1 MDFLKVT
8 EIKDIEKLIFEK
20 IPTLK
25 GNKEIIKLENS
36 LGRILYEDIKSKE
49 NIPEFNRSTVDGYAI
64 KSRES
69 QGASQGIPA
78 FFTIKGEV
86 SMGENTEKEL
96 KSGEAIYVPTGA
108 MIPAGAD
115 SMIMIEY
122 CEILDDT
129 LLIHKPVSK
138 YENIMLLG
146 EDIKID
152 EIILEKGSQITPEN
166 VGVLASMGIYQLSV
180 FKKFRFSIISTGDEL
195 VGENEEYKKGK
206 IRDIN
211 SYTLSHAIENFGEVV
226 EKKIVRDNY
235 ETLLEEVKK
244 STEISDIVLISG
256 GSSAGNYDYTSKVI
270 SQLDG
275 GEVFIHGISI
285 KPGKPTIVGKSND
298 KLIFG
303 LPGHPI
309 SSIVVFN
316 IIVKKLIEKL
326 CHKKDKEEFYYGILS
341 HNLHS
346 TPGRTT
352 YQMVNK
358 TIDEGEIIINPIFG
372 KSGMT
377 TLMTKS
383 NGYIILDTDTEG
395 LVKGSRVKVYKF

>member
-20 IPTLK
+20 LPTLK
-25 GNKEIIKLENS
+25 GTKEVIKLEDS
-36 LGRILYEDIKSKE
+36 LGRILYEDIRSKE
-49 NIPEFNRSTVDGYAI
+49 NIPEFNRTIVDGYAL
-64 KSRES
+64 KSKETL
-69 QGASQGIPA
+69 GASQGIPA
-78 FFTIKGEV
+78 FFNIIGEV
-86 SMGENTEKEL
+86 SMGENTTKIIN
-96 KSGEAIYVPTGA
+96 SVEAIYVPTGG
-108 MIPAGAD
+108 MIPEGAD

-129 LLIHKPVSK
+129 LLVHKPVSIN
-138 YENIMLLG
+138 ENIMLLG
-146 EDIKID
+146 EDIKVD
-152 EIILEKGSQITPEN
+152 EIILEKGTKITPEN
-166 VGVLASMGIYQLSV
+166 VGVLASMGIYNLPV
-180 FKKFRFSIISTGDEL
+180 FKKIKFSIISTGDEL

-211 SYTLSHAIENFGEVV
+211 SYTLSHAIENFGEVM

-244 STEISDIVLISG
+244 SIEISDIVIISG

-270 SQLDG
+270 ENQEG

-285 KPGKPTIVGKSND
+285 KPGKPTIIGKGNN
-298 KLIFG
+298 KLVIG

-316 IIVKKLIEKL
+316 IVVKKLVEKL
-326 CHKKDKEEFYYGILS
+326 YFQNNNEEYYYGELS
-341 HNLHS
+341 HNVRG

-352 YQMVNK
+352 YQMIKRIDKGNK
-358 TIDEGEIIINPIFG
+358 IIVEPIFG

-383 NGYIILDTDTEG
+383 SGYIILDTEIEG
-395 LVKGSRVKVYKF
+395 LEKGSMVRVYKF

>member
-8 EIKDIEKLIFEK
+8 EIKDIEKLIFK
-20 IPTLK
+20 KLPTLK
-25 GNKEIIKLENS
+25 GTKEVIKLEDS
-36 LGRILYEDIKSKE
+36 LGRILYEDIRSKE
-49 NIPEFNRSTVDGYAI
+49 NIPEFNRTTVDGYAL
-64 KSRES
+64 KSKETL
-69 QGASQGIPA
+69 GASQGIPA
-78 FFTIKGEV
+78 FFNIIGEV
-86 SMGENTEKEL
+86 SMGENTTKIIN
-96 KSGEAIYVPTGA
+96 SGEAIYVPTGG
-108 MIPAGAD
+108 MIPEGAD

-129 LLIHKPVSK
+129 LLVHKPVSIN
-138 YENIMLLG
+138 ENIMLLG
-146 EDIKID
+146 EDIKVD
-152 EIILEKGSQITPEN
+152 EIILEKGTKITPEN
-166 VGVLASMGIYQLSV
+166 VGVLASMGIYNLPV
-180 FKKFRFSIISTGDEL
+180 FKKIKFSIISTGDEL

-211 SYTLSHAIENFGEVV
+211 SYTLSHAIENFGEVM

-244 STEISDIVLISG
+244 SIEISDIVIISG

-270 SQLDG
+270 ENQEG

-285 KPGKPTIVGKSND
+285 KPGKPTIIGKGNN
-298 KLIFG
+298 KLVIG

-316 IIVKKLIEKL
+316 IVVKKLVEKL
-326 CHKKDKEEFYYGILS
+326 YFQNNNEEYYYGELS
-341 HNLHS
+341 HNVRG

-352 YQMVNK
+352 YQMIKRIDKGNK
-358 TIDEGEIIINPIFG
+358 IIVEPIFG

-383 NGYIILDTDTEG
+383 SGYIILDTEIEG
-395 LVKGSRVKVYKF
+395 LEKGSMVRVYKF